1 MLVTCIIILVLMIT
15 RSLASREAS
24 QEAKRTKAEN
34 STLASLP
41 KGRASRICP
50 QGSAYQ
56 WAGEDHSA
64 DLSC

>member
-41 KGRASRICP
+41 KAAQAESVTRIRP
-50 QGSAYQ
+50 ISGLVRITLQI
-56 WAGEDHSA
+56 
-64 DLSC
+64 